1 MTSIIKVDQ
10 IQTAA
15 GTSVMSFDSS
25 GNVVQQQ
32 PVIGFQVNRGA
43 AYYDHSN
50 NTIVQYNAVDSNG
63 GLNING
69 CWDTS
74 TYKFTAP
81 RNGTYQFYAQAM
93 IGGTDEYTRSANMNL
108 VINGSAINSLFVGR
122 NHAAAPQSGSYL
134 RVSGTWLVQLNGN
147 DLVNFNMGWETDGT
161 IDAVEAI
168 HYHGTYA
175 YGYLIG

>member
-15 GTSVMSFDSS
+15 GTSVMNFDNS

-32 PVIGFQVNRGA
+32 PVIGFQVNRSA
-43 AYYDHSN
+43 NYDHSN
-50 NTIVQYNAVDSNG
+50 NNIVPYNEVATSG
-63 GLNING
+63 GLNVNS
-69 CWDTS
+69 CWNTS

-81 RNGTYQFYAQAM
+81 RNATYQFYAQAM
-93 IGGTDEYTRSANMNL
+93 IGGTDEYTRAANMSL
-108 VINGSAINSLFVGR
+108 VINGSALDSKFVGR
-122 NHAAAPQSGSYL
+122 NHAAAPSGGSYL
-134 RVSGTWLVQLNGN
+134 RVSGTWLVQLNAN
-147 DLVNFNMGWETDGT
+147 DLVNFQMGWETDGT

>member
-15 GTSVMSFDSS
+15 GTSVMNFDNS

-32 PVIGFQVNRGA
+32 PVIGFQVNRSA
-43 AYYDHSN
+43 NYDHSN
-50 NTIVQYNAVDSNG
+50 NNIVPYNEVATNG
-63 GLNING
+63 GLNVNS
-69 CWDTS
+69 CWNTS

-81 RNGTYQFYAQAM
+81 RNATYQFYAQAM
-93 IGGTDEYTRSANMNL
+93 IGSTDEYTRAANMSL
-108 VINGSAINSLFVGR
+108 VINSSALDSKFVGR
-122 NHAAAPQSGSYL
+122 NHVQAPSGGSYL
-134 RVSGTWLVQLNGN
+134 RVSGTWLVQLNAN
-147 DLVNFNMGWETDGT
+147 DLVNFQMGWETDGT